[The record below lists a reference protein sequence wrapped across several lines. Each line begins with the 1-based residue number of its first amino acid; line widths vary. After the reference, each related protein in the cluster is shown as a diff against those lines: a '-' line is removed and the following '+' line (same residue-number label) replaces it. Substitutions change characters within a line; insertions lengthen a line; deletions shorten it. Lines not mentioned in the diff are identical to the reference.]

1 MTQNRVLIHAR
12 FSTIKFIRPPPLLGQ
27 YAAFYISHR
36 TASPFSLALCK
47 KLAQKAVCI
56 LPAQISNSF
65 CRFDISTRSCFF
77 LSECDIRYFF
87 PTYPKQSLKTI
98 QSLMIS
104 LWRWKHRT
112 PRSTQILQ
120 HIPCLPIP
128 EITDKSLWLKLEPRT
143 VSKKERNQSI
153 IIEHISSRVLPYLK
167 FVCPKTE
174 VNLRNILSVENN
186 VYTFQQSLIAC
197 AFTGNKR
204 CVNKVHFLNQRYC
217 KSNTECKE

>member
-1 MTQNRVLIHAR
+1 M
-12 FSTIKFIRPPPLLGQ
+12 GQ

-36 TASPFSLALCK
+36 TESPFSLALCK

-65 CRFDISTRSCFF
+65 CRFDISTHSCFF

-143 VSKKERNQSI
+143 VSKKKKRKKPKHHNRTHFITCPAIPQVCLSQNWSKFKKYTVSWEQCL
-153 IIEHISSRVLPYLK
+153 HIPAK
-167 FVCPKTE
+167 FNCMCFHRKQKM
-174 VNLRNILSVENN
+174 R
-186 VYTFQQSLIAC
+186 
-197 AFTGNKR
+197 
-204 CVNKVHFLNQRYC
+204 
-217 KSNTECKE
+217 